1 MASLQE
7 IRNRI
12 ISIKTTK
19 KITKAMKLVATAKLR
34 NAKKKLE
41 SIKDY
46 CSSIENIFYEIK
58 SNIKDLNKKNN
69 SKKTLYIIISSDIG
83 LCGSYNINIIKLLLK
98 NYKKEDKIIVLGNK
112 GISAL
117 KFRKISTDLEV
128 GQIGD
133 VINYDNASIAGNE
146 ALKLYRNNKV
156 GTIKIIYTK
165 FVNSIIFNAKIKQIL
180 PSIYKFKKENSLM
193 EFEPNPKVILDNI
206 TPLYI
211 SSLIFN
217 LLVESKV
224 SEMSSRRL
232 AMDNSTENAKEL
244 IEKLNLEYNIV
255 RQTNITQEITE
266 IISGS
271 NSNKKEKI

>member
-41 SIKDY
+41 SIKD